1 MSNLTSADLPPFS
14 AIILAAGKGTRMKSQ
29 LPKVLHGV
37 AGFPMLWHV
46 LQKAR
51 ALEAQETVVV
61 IGPQMETVADVAKDT
76 LSGCRIAV
84 QKDQLGTGHAVR
96 CAEDAVTNTDCAH
109 VVLYG
114 DTPLIR
120 PQTIAKLLKR
130 LERADLAVLGMRCYD
145 PREYGRLVVD
155 ENDRLQR
162 IVEYKDASWEE
173 RDINLCNSGVMAVAK
188 GRIFELL
195 KQVKNENA
203 KGEYY
208 LTDLVAIAN
217 AEGLHC
223 VVEEADE
230 QELLGVNSREEL
242 AVAEAE
248 MQIRLRRWAMAHGAT
263 LIDPSSVFLAA
274 DTQIGQDV
282 IIEPQVFFGAGVV
295 VEDEVEIRAFSHIA
309 GAKIGKGSVIGPFA
323 RLRPGAVLME
333 DVHVGNFVEIKKA
346 TVHPHAKVNHLSYVG
361 DAVVGSGANLGAGTI
376 TCNYDGFAKHE
387 TVIGKGAFIGSNTAL
402 VAPVNVGDGAIVG
415 AGSTI
420 VDDVAAYALV
430 TTRAPLYEKAEGA
443 KRFREKRKKAE

>member
-1 MSNLTSADLPPFS
+1 MNPKELPPFC

-29 LPKVLHGV
+29 LPKVMHSI

-46 LQKAR
+46 LQKVR

-61 IGPQMETVADVAKDT
+61 VGPHMETVAELAKAT
-76 LSGCRIAV
+76 FPECHVSV
-84 QKDQLGTGHAVR
+84 QKDQLGTGHAVQ
-96 CAEDAVTNTDCAH
+96 CAEDVVTQEGCAH

-120 PQTIAKLLKR
+120 PQTIARLLKR
-130 LERADLAVLGMRCYD
+130 LERADLAILGMRCYD
-145 PREYGRLVVD
+145 PKEYGRLIVD
-155 ENDRLQR
+155 NDDRLQA
-162 IVEYKDASWEE
+162 IVEYKDASWEQ

-195 KQVKNENA
+195 KQVKNNNA
-203 KGEYY
+203 KGEFY

-230 QELLGVNSREEL
+230 QELLGVNAREEL

-248 MQIRLRRWAMAHGAT
+248 MQIRLRRWAMAHGT
-263 LIDPSSVFLAA
+263 TMIDPSSVFLAA
-274 DTQIGQDV
+274 DTQLGKDV
-282 IIEPQVFFGAGVV
+282 IIEPNVVFGTGVV
-295 VEDEVEIRAFSHIA
+295 VEDEVEIRAFSHIT
-309 GAKIGKGSVIGPFA
+309 GATIGRGSIIGPFA

-346 TVHPHAKVNHLSYVG
+346 TLHPHAKVNHLSYVG

-376 TCNYDGFAKHE
+376 TCNYDGFAKHQ
-387 TVIGKGAFIGSNTAL
+387 THIGKGAFIGSNTAL
-402 VAPVNVGDGAIVG
+402 VAPVSVGDFAIVG

-443 KRFREKRKKAE
+443 KRFREKRKKLS